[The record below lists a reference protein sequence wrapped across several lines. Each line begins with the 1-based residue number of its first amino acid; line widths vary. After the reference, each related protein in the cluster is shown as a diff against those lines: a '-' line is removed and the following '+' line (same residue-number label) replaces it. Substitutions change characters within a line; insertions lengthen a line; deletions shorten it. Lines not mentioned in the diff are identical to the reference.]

1 MKPEPAGASS
11 PPENRRRRPGLVVRP
26 LPVPAELG
34 STAGRR
40 WELFAPVLHACLL
53 ATVETARTAL
63 LEDAERT
70 AAPERRRLS
79 FVAAR
84 ELTTLSASVP
94 TRATAALVRLFDVP
108 EELET
113 GWQIRVG
120 AFSLQQLTERLQ
132 RRDRAALSALA
143 RRLHGPPGCSAA
155 QMAARLA
162 GLLAATLDCEH
173 CSAHGRNVAGAFFAR
188 HLEDVLPGLA
198 GRSSAS
204 TAGPSPSRVPAPQ
217 ARSQEPVRERRAPLP
232 VPIARALT
240 RAQLEALEAI
250 PSPPLLEAR
259 VRAALETSPAP
270 VDAEDCRRLLER
282 IPVLDARLERMTTRR
297 ELPQPLQD
305 ALLRLH
311 PVLVHAHLTSGN
323 RDPDDATDLVTG
335 LVRGCLDLEP
345 GLGDPRETLVEELV
359 GDLLACYVGRPA
371 DLGPVVQEAL
381 ARLARLQSRQQQIRR
396 RGRER
401 ASADRRRDRAR
412 EAAAAASDRLAQRQD
427 LAGFI
432 RGPWHRALM
441 QAHLRFGPEST
452 LWTRM
457 LGLGQE
463 LLVAD
468 AAALERL
475 RPALVD
481 ALDLTEPDPTRVE
494 QTLDDLARSLEQP
507 AEPTLLP
514 SGTPGP
520 ASSRNPSPLP
530 DAHPLLAAEGG
541 RRWLLVQPQE
551 GAGQVLLMDALAL
564 LPEWVRADDL
574 RAGIDSGEVSVL
586 DPDGVL
592 TDWALPAGDRAGR
605 R

>member
-1 MKPEPAGASS
+1 MTERPCRPWPAACTGLRAAA
-11 PPENRRRRPGLVVRP
+11 RRRWRHAWPACSPRPW
-26 LPVPAELG
+26 
-34 STAGRR
+34 TANT
-40 WELFAPVLHACLL
+40 A
-53 ATVETARTAL
+53 ARTA
-63 LEDAERT
+63 ATSPRPSSPGTWRT
-70 AAPERRRLS
+70 SCPVS
-79 FVAAR
+79 
-84 ELTTLSASVP
+84 P
-94 TRATAALVRLFDVP
+94 
-108 EELET
+108 
-113 GWQIRVG
+113 
-120 AFSLQQLTERLQ
+120 
-132 RRDRAALSALA
+132 
-143 RRLHGPPGCSAA
+143 
-155 QMAARLA
+155 
-162 GLLAATLDCEH
+162 
-173 CSAHGRNVAGAFFAR
+173 
-188 HLEDVLPGLA
+188 A
-198 GRSSAS
+198 GRAHS
-204 TAGPSPSRVPAPQ
+204 TAGPSSSPVPARR
-217 ARSQEPVRERRAPLP
+217 ARSQEPIRERRAPLP
-232 VPIARALT
+232 VPIAGALT
-240 RAQLEALEAI
+240 RAQLEALEAT

-259 VRAALETSPAP
+259 VRSALETSPAP

-297 ELPQPLQD
+297 ELSQPLQD

-371 DLGPVVQEAL
+371 DLGPVVEEAL
-381 ARLARLQSRQQQIRR
+381 ARLQHLQSRQQQIRR

-412 EAAAAASDRLAQRQD
+412 EAAAAASDRLAQRRD

-441 QAHLRFGPEST
+441 QAHLRFGPESA

-457 LGLGQE
+457 LELGQE

-481 ALDLTEPDPTRVE
+481 ALGLTEPDPTRVE

-507 AEPTLLP
+507 AEPTVLP
-514 SGTPGP
+514 SGAPAP
-520 ASSRNPSPLP
+520 ASSRDLSPLP
-530 DAHPLLAAEGG
+530 DADPLLLADGR
-541 RRWLLVQPQE
+541 RRWLLVQPEE

-574 RAGIDSGEVSVL
+574 RAGIDSGQVSVL
-586 DPDGVL
+586 DPDEVL
-592 TDWALPAGDRAGR
+592 ADWALPAGDRVGIRGPSLFRPRRSPPRSAPAIRGR
-605 R
+605 PEHAPPSPRRPGSRRPPRR